1 MWGKKKRYKIM
12 VVNIKMTLGGLLSE
26 KEEAG
31 IIQECVQKCQWTI
44 FGFRKTSICG

>member
-1 MWGKKKRYKIM
+1 MWGKKKKRYKIM

-31 IIQECVQKCQWTI
+31 IIQ
-44 FGFRKTSICG
+44 